1 MWTTITAWFS
11 AVFMFFASFFGVPLS
26 DGEVKNN
33 GYTYINMEYGHH
45 ERQVV
50 DLYLPE
56 NSDGEVGLILLI
68 HGGGWKAGSKEDYGA
83 TAADYLERYG
93 CAVAA
98 LNYRYISR
106 VFDINDELDDIEACL
121 GRIKNVASEKGITLN
136 GMLLTGGSAGGH
148 LAMLYA
154 YARKDT
160 SSITPK
166 AVISYSGPT
175 DFTDDNFYHNNP
187 LGSENAMAELFSDA
201 CGKRF
206 RYKNMNK
213 AYNELMDVSPVAYVD
228 ENTVPTV
235 INHAVMDTVV
245 PYSNAETIVEK
256 FNEYGVTYDLNIFWN
271 SNHGLES
278 DPENTRIAEE
288 LFDEYMMT
296 YIGVEK

>member
-1 MWTTITAWFS
+1 MWTTITAFFS
-11 AVFMFFASFFGVPLS
+11 AIAMFLSAFFGLPLS
-26 DGEVKNN
+26 DGSVYDN

-68 HGGGWKAGSKEDYGA
+68 HGGGWKAGSKDDYGE
-83 TAADYLERYG
+83 TADIYLQRYG

-106 VFDINDELDDIEACL
+106 IFDINDELDDIEACL
-121 GRIKNVASEKGITLN
+121 EKIKAVAAEKGITLN
-136 GMLLTGGSAGGH
+136 GMLLTGGSAGAH

-154 YARKDT
+154 YARK
-160 SSITPK
+160 SSSPVTPK

-175 DFTDDNFYHNNP
+175 DFTDDNFYHGNP
-187 LGSENAMAELFSDA
+187 LGNENEMASLFSDA

-213 AYNELMDVSPVAYVD
+213 AYNELMAVSPIAYVD

-235 INHAVMDTVV
+235 INHGVEDTVV
-245 PYSNAETIVEK
+245 PFSNAEAIVEK
-256 FNEYGVTYDLNIFWN
+256 FREYGVKYDFNVFPN

-278 DPENTRIAEE
+278 NPENTEIAED
-288 LFDEYMMT
+288 LFDRYMVE
-296 YIGVEK
+296 YIGVE

>member
-11 AVFMFFASFFGVPLS
+11 AVCMFFASFFGIPLS

-68 HGGGWKAGSKEDYGA
+68 HGGAWIAGSKEAYNT
-83 TAADYLERYG
+83 TAANYLERYG

-106 VFDINDELDDIEACL
+106 VFDIHDELDDIEDCL
-121 GRIKNVASEKGITLN
+121 GRIKSVASEKGITLN
-136 GMLLTGGSAGGH
+136 GVLLTGSSAGAH
-148 LAMLYA
+148 LSMLYA

-160 SSITPK
+160 SPITPK
-166 AVISYSGPT
+166 AVINYSGPT
-175 DFTDDNFYHNNP
+175 DFTDDNFYHDNP
-187 LGSENAMAELFSDA
+187 LGSENTMAELFSDA

-206 RYKNMNK
+206 KYKNRSK
-213 AYNELMDVSPVAYVD
+213 AYNELMAVSPVAYVSAD
-228 ENTVPTV
+228 TVPTV
-235 INHAVMDTVV
+235 INHGAMDTVV
-245 PYSNAETIVEK
+245 PYSNAETLVEK
-256 FNEYGVTYDLNIFWN
+256 FNEYGVTYDLNIFRN

-288 LFDEYMMT
+288 LFDKYMMT

>member
-11 AVFMFFASFFGVPLS
+11 AVFMFFACFFGVPLS

-68 HGGGWKAGSKEDYGA
+68 HGGGWKAGNKEDYGDTA
-83 TAADYLERYG
+83 TRYLNRYG
-93 CAVAA
+93 CAVAT

-106 VFDINDELDDIEACL
+106 VFDINDELDDIELCL
-121 GRIKNVASEKGITLN
+121 ERVKNVAADKGITLN
-136 GMLLTGGSAGGH
+136 GALLNGGSAGAH

-154 YARKDT
+154 YARKD
-160 SSITPK
+160 SAPITIK
-166 AVISYSGPT
+166 AVISNSGPT
-175 DFTDDNFYHNNP
+175 DFYDDNFYHNNL
-187 LGSENAMAELFSDA
+187 LGSENDIASLFSDA

-206 RYKNMNK
+206 KYKNRDK
-213 AYNELMDVSPVAYVD
+213 AYDELMAVSPIAYVSED
-228 ENTVPTV
+228 SVPTV
-235 INHAVMDTVV
+235 INHAIGDTVV
-245 PYSNAETIVEK
+245 PFSNAESIVAK
-256 FNEYGVTYDLNIFWN
+256 FEEYGVEYDFNIFPT

-278 DPENTRIAEE
+278 DPENSKIAEE
-288 LFDEYMMT
+288 LLDKYMMT